1 MKAKRRQELYGLMAE
16 FGGPQELLD
25 AARRAREAGYRC
37 MEAYTPFPVEEIS
50 EVIGA
55 RRLWIP
61 LIVLVGG
68 ICGGLGGFFMEYY
81 ASALHYPLNI
91 GGRPLWSWPAW
102 IPITFE
108 LTVLVAALSGALG
121 MLAINGLPQP
131 YHPVFNVERFKLATQ
146 NRFFLCVE
154 SADPKFDREATRDFL
169 AGLRPR
175 EVFDVK
181 D

>member
-1 MKAKRRQELYGLMAE
+1 MKAKRRQELYGLLAE
-16 FGGPQELLD
+16 FDGPQQLLA
-25 AARRAREAGYRC
+25 AARRAREAGYRY

-81 ASALHYPLNI
+81 AGALHYPLNI

-108 LTVLVAALSGALG
+108 LTVLFAALSGALG
-121 MLAINGLPQP
+121 MLAINKLPQP

-146 NRFFLCVE
+146 NRFFLCIE
-154 SADPKFDREATRDFL
+154 SGDPKFDRDATRNFL
-169 AGLRPR
+169 SGLQPR

>member
-1 MKAKRRQELYGLMAE
+1 MKTTHRTEFYGLLAE
-16 FGGPQELLD
+16 FDEPQELLD
-25 AARRAREAGYRC
+25 AARRAHAAGYRR
-37 MEAYTPFPVEEIS
+37 MEAYTPFPIEESS
-50 EVIGA
+50 EGIGA
-55 RRLWIP
+55 RCLWIP

-121 MLAINGLPQP
+121 MGDQRSAAALSSGLQ
-131 YHPVFNVERFKLATQ
+131 RRTI
-146 NRFFLCVE
+146 
-154 SADPKFDREATRDFL
+154 
-169 AGLRPR
+169 
-175 EVFDVK
+175 
-181 D
+181 

>member
-1 MKAKRRQELYGLMAE
+1 MKTKRRAGLYGLLAE
-16 FGGPQELLD
+16 FDGPQELLD
-25 AARRAREAGYRC
+25 AARRARAAGYRR

-81 ASALHYPLNI
+81 AGALHYPLNI

-108 LTVLVAALSGALG
+108 LTVLVAALSGAFG

-131 YHPVFNVERFKLATQ
+131 SHPVFNVEQFGLATQ
-146 NRFFLCVE
+146 TKFFLCIE
-154 SADPKFDREATRDFL
+154 AADPKFNREETRSFL
-169 AGLRPR
+169 ESLHPR
-175 EVFDVK
+175 EVLDVR

>member
-1 MKAKRRQELYGLMAE
+1 MKTRRRAELYGLLAE
-16 FGGPQELLD
+16 FDGPQGLLD
-25 AARRAREAGYRC
+25 AARAAREAGYRC

-68 ICGGLGGFFMEYY
+68 VCGGLGGFFMEYY

-146 NRFFLCVE
+146 NRFFLCIE
-154 SADPKFDREATRDFL
+154 AADPKFDRDVTRDFL
-169 AGLRPR
+169 TGLQPR

>member
-1 MKAKRRQELYGLMAE
+1 MKAKHRAELYGLLAE
-16 FGGPQELLD
+16 FEGPRELLD
-25 AARRAREAGYRC
+25 AARAAREAGYRR
-37 MEAYTPFPVEEIS
+37 MEAYTPFPVEGVS

-61 LIVLVGG
+61 LIVLAGG
-68 ICGGLGGFFMEYY
+68 VVGGLGGFFMQYY
-81 ASALHYPLNI
+81 AAGLHYPLNI
-91 GGRPLWSWPAW
+91 GGRPLWSWPAF

-121 MLAINGLPQP
+121 MLALNGLPQP
-131 YHPVFNVERFKLATQ
+131 YHPVFKVEGFRRATQ

-154 SADPKFDREATRDFL
+154 AADPKFDREATREFL
-169 AGLRPR
+169 AASGAR
-175 EVFDVK
+175 EVSDVK

>member
-1 MKAKRRQELYGLMAE
+1 MKAKRRAELYGLLAE
-16 FGGPQELLD
+16 FDGPQELLD

-131 YHPVFNVERFKLATQ
+131 YHPVFNVEQFKLATQ
-146 NRFFLCVE
+146 NRFFLCIE
-154 SADPKFDREATRDFL
+154 AADPKFDRDRTRDFL
-169 AGLRPR
+169 AGLQPR